1 MTPDLLR
8 ALFPLTARHH
18 AVALA
23 RVALHYAWLP
33 YMVAAHLM
41 TTTHEQNPHH

>member
-1 MTPDLLR
+1 MTPELLR

-18 AVALA
+18 FVACT

-33 YMVAAHLM
+33 YMVGVELLAL
-41 TTTHEQNPHH
+41 TKEGRK